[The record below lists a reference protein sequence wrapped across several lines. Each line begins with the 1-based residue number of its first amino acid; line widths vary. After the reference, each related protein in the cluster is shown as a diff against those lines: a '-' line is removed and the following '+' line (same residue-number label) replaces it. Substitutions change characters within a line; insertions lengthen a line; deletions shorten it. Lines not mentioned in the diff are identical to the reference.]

1 MCTNKLPNLAALS
14 LAPAGPARCCLRH
27 SVAARIKSKTTRGRW
42 APAGLTTTIPT
53 TSTETSGEPLQPPGQ
68 STANTLIADSLL
80 RPPDSLLPAFPGAEE
95 DSGLSKARS
104 RPRARRVPLAAQA
117 LYHAP
122 RTTQD
127 PMVRIQSVPA
137 ATLLQPGSFASHL
150 PSSTLP
156 PPATRGAATTKL
168 SEKHKKDARE
178 RERKEGKEG
187 SEGVLQTVIKS
198 AAAS

>member
-1 MCTNKLPNLAALS
+1 MYQQTPKLSRPIPGPGRTCPLLPPPLGCGAHQEQNNPRALGSRRIDDNDPHDQHRDKRRTLAA
-14 LAPAGPARCCLRH
+14 AGPEHCH
-27 SVAARIKSKTTRGRW
+27 
-42 APAGLTTTIPT
+42 
-53 TSTETSGEPLQPPGQ
+53 
-68 STANTLIADSLL
+68 TLIADSLL